1 MICKNCSSDLTA
13 LDYYCPN
20 CGMKSGVE
28 ARRLFKWSLG
38 CSGIGCSAALLF
50 VAGIYYSVT
59 TNHNLYSANTNALML
74 AFLTLFALGS
84 ALIGVIL
91 AIIGFSIKKYRLV
104 RKG

>member
-1 MICKNCSSDLTA
+1 MECKACSEQLQNEDTF
-13 LDYYCPN
+13 CPN
-20 CGMKSGVE
+20 CGSKTGVE

-38 CSGIGCSAALLF
+38 CSGSGCSAALLF

-59 TNHNLYSANTNALML
+59 TNHNFYSANTNALML

-91 AIIGFSIKKYRLV
+91 AIIGFSIKKYRLL
-104 RKG
+104 RKR